1 VKLVAIG
8 NTQLSPTQVVLAFI
22 ARLGAHGQTLLVQK
36 GARPSSK
43 SRWLTPSHS
52 NPISTQTDAKYGAL
66 GRGVGAVSKGKSIY
80 KSSSANPVTRMCKD
94 GNATAKQ
101 RKTMETS
108 TGELIAKLTNLS
120 HNLALE
126 LRFKE
131 SSLVLEA
138 VGALHTL
145 PNIAETI
152 RNSWHPS
159 MNDSGPSK
167 GLSYISSAQ
176 LVDADE

>member
-1 VKLVAIG
+1 
-8 NTQLSPTQVVLAFI
+8 
-22 ARLGAHGQTLLVQK
+22 
-36 GARPSSK
+36 
-43 SRWLTPSHS
+43 
-52 NPISTQTDAKYGAL
+52 
-66 GRGVGAVSKGKSIY
+66 
-80 KSSSANPVTRMCKD
+80 MCKD

-138 VGALHTL
+138 VGALHAIPTL
-145 PNIAETI
+145 AEKL
-152 RNSWHPS
+152 RDSWHPS
-159 MNDSGPSK
+159 LNTSGPSK
-167 GLSYISSAQ
+167 GFSYLSSVK
-176 LVDADE
+176 LADDE

>member
-1 VKLVAIG
+1 ME
-8 NTQLSPTQVVLAFI
+8 TQLLN
-22 ARLGAHGQTLLVQK
+22 K
-36 GARPSSK
+36 G
-43 SRWLTPSHS
+43 
-52 NPISTQTDAKYGAL
+52 
-66 GRGVGAVSKGKSIY
+66 
-80 KSSSANPVTRMCKD
+80 
-94 GNATAKQ
+94 
-101 RKTMETS
+101 KTMETS

-159 MNDSGPSK
+159 MNDSSPSK

>member
-1 VKLVAIG
+1 
-8 NTQLSPTQVVLAFI
+8 
-22 ARLGAHGQTLLVQK
+22 
-36 GARPSSK
+36 
-43 SRWLTPSHS
+43 
-52 NPISTQTDAKYGAL
+52 
-66 GRGVGAVSKGKSIY
+66 
-80 KSSSANPVTRMCKD
+80 
-94 GNATAKQ
+94 
-101 RKTMETS
+101 METS

-152 RNSWHPS
+152 RDSWHPS
-159 MNDSGPSK
+159 LNTSGPSK
-167 GLSYISSAQ
+167 GLNYLSTVELS
-176 LVDADE
+176 DDE